1 MYQFMNLTY
10 FLGLRRNI
18 NTCTDVPVYDPDL
31 LSWSEEK
38 LSIHAVM
45 YQFMILTFLLGLRR
59 NINTCTDVPVYDLDL
74 LSWSEEKYQ
83 YMH

>member
-1 MYQFMNLTY
+1 MILTY
-10 FLGLRRNI
+10 FFGLWKNVSTDAPIYDFDLHFFVQREISILMYLFIILTYLLGLRRNI

-38 LSIHAVM
+38 
-45 YQFMILTFLLGLRR
+45 
-59 NINTCTDVPVYDLDL
+59 
-74 LSWSEEKYQ
+74 YQ